1 MGNGVIGKIFYFWI
15 FIIGA
20 LFFAKVLHFVQTDR
34 QLIIFLI
41 AVAVV
46 YIVWNIAREIGK
58 RRRADREWEAKRNGP
73 PVHKGQGKKKKRK

>member
-1 MGNGVIGKIFYFWI
+1 MGNGVIGKILYFWI

-20 LFFAKVLHFVQTDR
+20 LFFAKVLHFVQTDK

-41 AVAVV
+41 AVAIV

-58 RRRADREWEAKRNGP
+58 RRRADREWAEGKNKA
-73 PVHKGQGKKKKRK
+73 PVHKGQSKKKKR